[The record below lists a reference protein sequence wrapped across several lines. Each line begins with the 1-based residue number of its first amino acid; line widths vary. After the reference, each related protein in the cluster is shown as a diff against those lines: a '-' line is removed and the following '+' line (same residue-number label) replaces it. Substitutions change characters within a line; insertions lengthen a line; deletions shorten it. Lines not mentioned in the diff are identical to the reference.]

1 MSQAEARGRSR
12 DDGEPGAERHAVDHG
27 GAEYTIDIGVRMDAA
42 ASCYVAWVVVR
53 RRPQMQVLAHEEI
66 HADMRPWRHADEA
79 LAAAYARGR
88 RLVFLE
94 LTRGRPPQAPD

>member
-12 DDGEPGAERHAVDHG
+12 DDEDRGAERHAVDHR
-27 GAEYTIDIGVRMDAA
+27 GAEYAIDIGVGADAA
-42 ASCYVAWVVVR
+42 ASGYVAWVVVR
-53 RRPQMQVLAHEEI
+53 RRPQMQVLAREEVR
-66 HADMRPWRHADEA
+66 AGMRPWRHADEA

-94 LTRGRPPQAPD
+94 LSRATPPSSAA